1 MNEAKEKAMKWA
13 EELLCKTFNLDTFDY
28 HSIRIMREVYETA
41 IDIALQERAKEIIHK
56 IESHLV
62 DNLGKDTDDYAY
74 LLHKKDWK
82 EIKESV
88 GVKEK

>member
-1 MNEAKEKAMKWA
+1 MKAKEKAMEWYRRK
-13 EELLCKTFNLDTFDY
+13 LNDFDLNT
-28 HSIRIMREVYETA
+28 SFIDDIERA